1 MIAAIQVKDYGI
13 GFKNNTL
20 VRISGD
26 MKHFVAITTPRP
38 KHPVIMGRKTYDSFP
53 EKYRPLP
60 DRTCIVITRNTGLS
74 FPEGVIVVDSLMSA
88 VEAGKKISDDI
99 TIIGGGQI
107 YQMAFDL
114 HIVDTLELTIIE
126 SNFEADTFFPSE
138 WTTFGKMETKELLHD
153 EKTGLSY
160 TFVTIR
166 KE

>member
-13 GFKNNTL
+13 GIKNNTL

-60 DRTCIVITRNTGLS
+60 DRTNIVITRNTGLS

-88 VEAGKKISDDI
+88 VKAGKKISDDI